1 MPRPRLFKPLIT
13 RRSLAQVLAPVA
25 LLAIAACSASSNP
38 PKGTEDPRSSMPA
51 DATWATWV
59 AHETKEPSA
68 ASPDAPDGP
77 RFSASTMVG
86 FDDAFAVFTGP
97 SGSGA
102 SRHEASA
109 WVSHDGETWSRRPID
124 QPDEIERM
132 SVRGAASSGQRVVI
146 GGQVGQGSP
155 SSNAAVWY
163 SGDGG
168 ETWRLTLNEPAGDGG
183 IHAIVSTDEGF
194 VAVGSPMPNRDT
206 RRDGIGEAPIISWH
220 SADGEH
226 WFADTFEPTAPDRS
240 KLAERD
246 RTVVAASSETMIAID
261 HEHVFQRANIDEP
274 WKEVIPYH
282 SDEVIRFNHV
292 AVSGDHI
299 VLFGMTDP
307 TIRGDFWNR
316 NVELVSH
323 DGGRTWL
330 EVPLTAA
337 AFGDG
342 TAEPVF
348 TIMGMQSG
356 TKATLVIYDVAT
368 WHDRFYATAIVSDRS
383 NPSYCYRDA
392 STCQQQALAM
402 LVSEDGTD
410 WSRTLVGERVA
421 QLAGSP
427 QKGPSQ
433 FVHRWV
439 PTVASTYG
447 DLVWQLQGN
456 GAPPSIHVDQFRP
469 PREDEAGAPPF
480 LSFDER
486 RSYSE
491 VTLKIG
497 EVRRYEYFIEGGP
510 TTFDATQIHP
520 FSNSNRCGSIALNDK
535 FWTVAEARVAEPYPT
550 EWPLRT
556 ITSDGLTVRS
566 VFTNIVLVDA
576 NRIEISIEGGD
587 VAWVLTPTPWPDTP
601 TFPEGRDL
609 RC

>member
-1 MPRPRLFKPLIT
+1 MRRTRLFKPLIT
-13 RRSLAQVLAPVA
+13 RRSLAQGFAPVA

-38 PKGTEDPRSSMPA
+38 PAGTKDPRSSMTA
-51 DATWATWV
+51 DATWV

-68 ASPDAPDGP
+68 ESPDAPEGP

-86 FDDAFAVFTGP
+86 FNDSFAVFTEP

-102 SRHEASA
+102 ARDEASA
-109 WVSHDGETWSRRPID
+109 WVSHDAETWSRRPID
-124 QPDEIERM
+124 QPDEIQWM
-132 SVRGAASSGQRVVI
+132 SVRGAASSGKRVVI

-155 SSNAAVWY
+155 ASNAAAWY

-206 RRDGIGEAPIISWH
+206 RRNGIGEAPIISWH

-246 RTVVAASSETMIAID
+246 TTAVAASAETMIAID
-261 HEHVFQRANIDEP
+261 HEHVFQRANIDGP

-282 SDEVIRFNHV
+282 SDEVIRFNDV
-292 AVSGDHI
+292 AVSGDDI
-299 VLFGMTDP
+299 VLFGVTDP
-307 TIRGDFWNR
+307 TISGDLRNR
-316 NVELVSH
+316 NVELASH
-323 DGGRTWL
+323 DGGTTWH

-342 TAEPVF
+342 TAEPAF
-348 TIMGMQSG
+348 TPMGVRTV
-356 TKATLVIYDVAT
+356 TKAMLGIHDVAT
-368 WHDRFYATAIVSDRS
+368 WRDRFYATAIVSDRS

-392 STCQQQALAM
+392 STCQQQALAV

-410 WSRTLVGERVA
+410 WRRTLVGEPVP
-421 QLAGSP
+421 QLAGAP
-427 QKGPSQ
+427 YKGPSR
-433 FVHRWV
+433 FVHRSV
-439 PTVASTYG
+439 PTIVSSHG
-447 DLVWQLQGN
+447 DRVWRLQGD

-469 PREDEAGAPPF
+469 PREDEAGTPPF

-486 RSYSE
+486 LDSSE

-497 EVRRYEYFIEGGP
+497 DVWRYEYFIEGGP
-510 TTFDATQIHP
+510 TTFDANLIHP
-520 FSNSNRCGSIALNDK
+520 FSNSNRCGSVALNDK
-535 FWTVAEARVAEPYPT
+535 FWTVAEAKVAEPYPI

-576 NRIEISIEGGD
+576 NRIEISIEGAD
-587 VAWVLTPTPWPDTP
+587 VAWVLTPTTSPDTP